1 MLSSHCKSARRYAGE
16 GWLFNLSTDTLG
28 TSSIPLFV
36 HPANKN
42 VILALVE
49 GNGKIKRRK
58 KSFSTFLSLC
68 GRDISY
74 VKRMPACLL
83 SLAW

>member
-1 MLSSHCKSARRYAGE
+1 MKAGC
-16 GWLFNLSTDTLG
+16 LILALTLVG